1 MKQYF
6 VNIPGVAGPL
16 KVSGYSEQDAR
27 KRLRDREGFGSRLP
41 RGTKFYCQEEKTA
54 RGLPELS
61 HVIRFNGQSVT
72 CHEHTNESV
81 IELTR
86 RYYEGQ
92 YNLNCV
98 IEDRTGKQ
106 IYKTA

>member
-1 MKQYF
+1 MKHYL

-16 KVSGYSEQDAR
+16 KVFGNDEQDAR
-27 KRLRDREGFGSRLP
+27 KRLRDREGYGNRLP
-41 RGTKFYCQEEKTA
+41 RGTKLYEQTQEK
-54 RGLPELS
+54 PINHS
-61 HVIRFNGQSVT
+61 HVIRMSNGQSVT

-86 RYYEGQ
+86 RYYEGK
-92 YNLNCV
+92 YKYKCSIVDHN
-98 IEDRTGKQ
+98 GKE